1 MAQNG
6 TMAEPI
12 GDQTRRALTR
22 LLDEY
27 DARRRADA
35 EREKQAQD
43 DEAQFLAQFAELRR
57 TVIRPVFEA
66 AGAMLEARGHRFSIG
81 EQEFLGGAAGRICEA
96 GISMRVVASGTKAP
110 LHEDQHTLAVT
121 TRHYNR
127 TVWINSGEASNAGG
141 MAGAKGAYG
150 LERITP
156 QLIEDEVLAF
166 VGRVVAS

>member
-1 MAQNG
+1 MAHNDAMG
-6 TMAEPI
+6 NHLRET
-12 GDQTRRALTR
+12 LTR

-27 DARRRADA
+27 DARRRAES
-35 EREKQAQD
+35 EREKRAKD
-43 DEAQFLAQFAELRR
+43 DEAQFLRDFAELRR
-57 TVIRPVFEA
+57 TVIRPVFAA
-66 AGAMLEARGHRFSIG
+66 AGALLEERGHRYSIS
-81 EQEFLGGAAGRICEA
+81 EQEFVAGAAGGICEA

-110 LHEDQHTLAVT
+110 LHEDQHALSIV

-156 QLIEDEVLAF
+156 QLVEDEVVAF
-166 VGRVVAS
+166 VARVVAS